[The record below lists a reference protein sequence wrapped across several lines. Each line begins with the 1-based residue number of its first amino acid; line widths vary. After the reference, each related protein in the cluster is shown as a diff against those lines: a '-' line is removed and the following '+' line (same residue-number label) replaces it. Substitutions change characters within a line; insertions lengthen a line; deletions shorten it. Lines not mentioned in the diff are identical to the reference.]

1 MKIPNTLFFRTASTL
16 IISFLLLSLIILA
29 SSAYFVIVP
38 VGKRSADDLAALLVL
53 AAQTWVELPP
63 ETRPDFETELMHAH
77 SIKLVKAERPLDAPM
92 RLQFYIYQRL
102 LHKAL
107 EKRLGGDKEVTMG
120 ADKNQ
125 PGWVWITIPTVEN
138 ALQFGISVERI
149 GARPPIAL
157 LAMIIAILV
166 LAIGTA
172 LIIALRISRPLAIL
186 SSATTTVGKGRDI
199 TIGEDNGADELVALA
214 RNFNHMSH
222 QVTELLEN
230 RTTLLAGISHDL
242 RTPLTRIRLA
252 LEINADSI
260 DPAYRSELENNI
272 EEMEQLLEQALLL
285 ARGIDKKEPL
295 KQRDLVSLLSTLASQ
310 LEAECLLQHPDSEC
324 EILFQADNALDNG
337 LIWALP
343 EQSLLR
349 VLRNLVE
356 NALRYSD
363 NKPISIQLNLQR
375 GYPLISIMDRG
386 PGIPEKELEAVFRP
400 FYRLEGSRNLKTGG
414 SGLGLAIVRQ
424 LCQALGWKITLH
436 PRQGGGNE
444 ARLLLAFEADLAVK
458 TEQDSCISC
467 P

>member
-1 MKIPNTLFFRTASTL
+1 MKIPNTLFVRTASTL
-16 IISFLLLSLIILA
+16 IVSFLLLSMIILA

-53 AAQTWVELPP
+53 ASQTWVELPP

-77 SIKLVKAERPLDAPM
+77 SIKLIKAERPLDAPM

-102 LHKAL
+102 LQKAL
-107 EKRLGGDKEVTMG
+107 EKRLGGDKKVTMG

-125 PGWVWITIPTVEN
+125 PGWVWISIPTVEN

-157 LAMIIAILV
+157 LAMLIAILV

-186 SSATTTVGKGRDI
+186 SSATTTVGKGGNI
-199 TIGEDNGADELVALA
+199 IVAENGGPAELTTLA
-214 RNFNHMSH
+214 HNFNRMAHE
-222 QVTELLEN
+222 VTELLEN

-252 LEINADSI
+252 LEINADAI
-260 DPAYRSELENNI
+260 DSAYRSELENNL

-285 ARGIDKKEPL
+285 ARGIDKKEPF
-295 KQRDLVSLLSTLASQ
+295 KQRDLVTLLSTLASQ
-310 LEAECLLQHPDSEC
+310 LEAECLLQHPHSEC
-324 EILFQADNALDNG
+324 EILFQADSALSNS
-337 LIWALP
+337 LVRALP
-343 EQSLLR
+343 EQSFLR

-363 NKPISIQLNLQR
+363 NKPVAIQLSLQ
-375 GYPLISIMDRG
+375 GDYPQISIMDRG

-424 LCQALGWKITLH
+424 LCEALGWKITLH
-436 PRQGGGNE
+436 SRPGGGNE
-444 ARLLLAFEADLAVK
+444 ARLLLACESDPAVN
-458 TEQDSCISC
+458 TDMNT
-467 P
+467 

>member
-16 IISFLLLSLIILA
+16 IISFLLLSLIVLA

-53 AAQTWVELPP
+53 ASQTWAELPP

-102 LHKAL
+102 LQKAL
-107 EKRLGGDKEVTMG
+107 EKRLGGDTRITMS
-120 ADKNQ
+120 AKKDQ
-125 PGWVWITIPTVEN
+125 PGWVWITLPTVEN
-138 ALQFGISVERI
+138 SLQFGISIERI
-149 GARPPIAL
+149 GARPPVAL
-157 LAMIIAILV
+157 LAMAIAMVV

-172 LIIALRISRPLAIL
+172 LIIALRITRPLAIL
-186 SSATTTVGKGRDI
+186 SSATTTVGKGGNVI
-199 TIGEDNGADELVALA
+199 VVDNNGPDELVNLA
-214 RNFNHMSH
+214 HNFNRMSH
-222 QVTELLEN
+222 EVTELLEN

-252 LEINADSI
+252 LEINADTTDS
-260 DPAYRSELENNI
+260 AYRSGLESNI

-285 ARGIDKKEPL
+285 ARGIDKKESL

-324 EILFQADNALDNG
+324 EITFQADSALNNS

-343 EQSLLR
+343 EQSFLR

-363 NKPISIQLNLQR
+363 NKPVAIELSRR
-375 GYPLISIMDRG
+375 GDYPLISIMDRG

-444 ARLLLAFEADLAVK
+444 AQLLLASESGPAEN
-458 TEQDSCISC
+458 TE
-467 P
+467 

>member
-16 IISFLLLSLIILA
+16 IISFLLLSLIVLA

-53 AAQTWVELPP
+53 ASQTWAELPP

-77 SIKLVKAERPLDAPM
+77 SIKLVKAERPLDAPI

-102 LHKAL
+102 LQKAL
-107 EKRLGGDKEVTMG
+107 EKRLGGDTRVTMG
-120 ADKNQ
+120 TEKNQ
-125 PGWVWITIPTVEN
+125 PGWVWITLPTVEN
-138 ALQFGISVERI
+138 SLQFGISVERI
-149 GARPPIAL
+149 GARPPVAL
-157 LAMIIAILV
+157 LAMAIAMVV
-166 LAIGTA
+166 LAVGTA
-172 LIIALRISRPLAIL
+172 LIIALRITRPLAIL
-186 SSATTTVGKGRDI
+186 SSATTTVGKGGNVI
-199 TIGEDNGADELVALA
+199 IVENGGPDELVNLA
-214 RNFNHMSH
+214 HNFNRMSH
-222 QVTELLEN
+222 EVTELLEN

-252 LEINADSI
+252 LEINADATDS
-260 DPAYRSELENNI
+260 AYRSGLESNI

-295 KQRDLVSLLSTLASQ
+295 KQRDLVGLLSTLASQ
-310 LEAECLLQHPDSEC
+310 LEAECLLQHPDSKC
-324 EILFQADNALDNG
+324 EILFQGDNALNNS
-337 LIWALP
+337 LIWPLP
-343 EQSLLR
+343 EQSFLR

-363 NKPISIQLNLQR
+363 NKPVSIELSRQ
-375 GYPLISIMDRG
+375 GDYPLISIMDRG

-444 ARLLLAFEADLAVK
+444 AQLLLASASGPAVN
-458 TEQDSCISC
+458 TE
-467 P
+467 